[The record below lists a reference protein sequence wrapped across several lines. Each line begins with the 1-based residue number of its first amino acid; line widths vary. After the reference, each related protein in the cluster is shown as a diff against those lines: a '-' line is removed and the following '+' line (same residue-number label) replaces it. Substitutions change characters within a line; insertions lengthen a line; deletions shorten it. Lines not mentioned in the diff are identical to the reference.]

1 MYQESMSKFVWAHY
15 YRKPNWFQ
23 TMKHK
28 YRSFEISW
36 AYLWLPVIFLFIP
49 LVVLSVLFYTFIIRE
64 LPDLK
69 KVESLNLSQTT
80 TITDRNWEVLYR
92 VFDENR
98 EYIPL
103 WQISP
108 MMQNAI
114 IAAEDKSFWS
124 NAGIDFMGI
133 ARAIVR
139 DIWWWASQW
148 WSTITQQLVKN
159 LLLTPEKSIKRKLKE
174 LVLTIKIGDLLK
186 KQVEKNSPGI
196 SNKERDR
203 KVKEKI
209 LELYLNYIF
218 LGNNSYGVQAASK
231 TYFSSK
237 ADTLWVF
244 ESSVLAAIPKAP
256 SKFDPYKNRAWL
268 VGELEVIDPS
278 GEKVELT
285 WSLQIEILNKVRSI
299 MDDSR
304 LKSKTSSEDMLKY
317 LQWLIDFEYTTNNE
331 LYKIKYVPWRKDYV
345 IARMYED
352 SYITIE
358 EVKDA
363 IIKGMHYSFSRAKI
377 TIDSPHFVFWI
388 LDLLKEENNKY
399 IGSYGEDMLKKWWL
413 VIKTTLDLKIQQ
425 MALDSIQESIGSIKS
440 YGWNNTAL
448 IHLDSKNGDVLAY
461 VWSADYYNEAID
473 WNVDVIQR
481 PRQPWST
488 IKPLWY
494 ALWFMTIPLTLD
506 TTIFDI
512 PFKLGEYDPD
522 NADGKFMGPMS
533 LRRALAFSRNIPAIK
548 MYFAAWEQDAFIDFA
563 QAMWVKTFSKSK
575 NYGPPMAIGAAEME
589 MFELATMY
597 SHLSAWGKPWS
608 IDPILEI
615 RRPDGSIVYKKSDI
629 RPKQVISAG
638 IAYLLW
644 KILSDP
650 ANLPWDWAKK
660 FNFPWI
666 KFAHKT
672 GTSNRR
678 SWEKILPRDGWL
690 ATYTPSKV
698 TLFRAWNTS
707 GKPMHAD
714 AYGWRVNHSTWNK
727 FWTKLKTNG
736 YLRNED
742 MKPVEVKQLTISKY
756 SWKLAS
762 EQTPSAM
769 RVSTWGFIDNLPTDY
784 DGGVRKVEIDRL
796 CMGKISELT
805 PASDIIT
812 VYINEPQTFMPD
824 KKDLKDIMRYT
835 GKWYSYEIFDSS
847 WSQIQWD
854 TIYAE
859 PTEECI
865 QRRFLSWEQWSLIS
879 WEIPS
884 LQHKD
889 WISTSIIKPLNGETV
904 GNTISLWYTASSS
917 KQITTIDILVNW
929 NNVQTISY
937 DQPSIT
943 DLKTIDLSNLEG
955 SLVLWIKATAEDG
968 KTSTSSIQ
976 VTKPSTQ
983 VTNQL
988 PLLLT
993 NQITVKLEN
1002 GIYKVVLFFTDYD
1015 GKVVEWIIKK
1025 NGATIASFNGS
1036 TATLELQTLWILSYE
1051 VVDNND
1057 GKTQWSIDLNNLG
1070 E

>member
-1 MYQESMSKFVWAHY
+1 MSKFVGAHY

-28 YRSFEISW
+28 YRSFEISG

-80 TITDRNWEVLYR
+80 TITDRNGEVLYR

-103 WQISP
+103 GQISP

-139 DIWWWASQW
+139 DIGGGASQGG
-148 WSTITQQLVKN
+148 STITQQLVKN

-237 ADTLWVF
+237 ADTLGVF

-256 SKFDPYKNRAWL
+256 SKFDPYKNRAGL

-285 WSLQIEILNKVRSI
+285 GSLQIEILNKVRSI

-317 LQWLIDFEYTTNNE
+317 LQGLIDFEYTTNNE
-331 LYKIKYVPWRKDYV
+331 LYKIKYVPGRKDYV

-399 IGSYGEDMLKKWWL
+399 IGSYGEDMLKKGGL

-440 YGWNNTAL
+440 YGGNNTAL

-461 VWSADYYNEAID
+461 VGSADYYNEAID
-473 WNVDVIQR
+473 GNVDVIQR
-481 PRQPWST
+481 PRQPGST

-494 ALWFMTIPLTLD
+494 ALGFMTIPLTLD

-548 MYFAAWEQDAFIDFA
+548 MYFAAGEQDAFIDFA
-563 QAMWVKTFSKSK
+563 QAMGVKTFSKSK

-597 SHLSAWGKPWS
+597 SHLSAGGKPGS

-650 ANLPWDWAKK
+650 ANLPGDWAKK
-660 FNFPWI
+660 FNFPGI

-678 SWEKILPRDGWL
+678 SGEKILPRDGWL

-698 TLFRAWNTS
+698 TLFRAGNTS

-714 AYGWRVNHSTWNK
+714 AYGGRVNHSTWNK

-756 SWKLAS
+756 SGKLAS

-835 GKWYSYEIFDSS
+835 GKGYSYEIFDSS
-847 WSQIQWD
+847 GSQIQGD

-865 QRRFLSWEQWSLIS
+865 QRRFLSGEQGSLIS
-879 WEIPS
+879 GEIPS

-889 WISTSIIKPLNGETV
+889 GISTSIIKPLNGETV

-917 KQITTIDILVNW
+917 KQITTIDILVNG

-955 SLVLWIKATAEDG
+955 SLVLGIKATAEDG

-1015 GKVVEWIIKK
+1015 GKVVEGIIKK

-1036 TATLELQTLWILSYE
+1036 TATLELQTLGILSYE

-1057 GKTQWSIDLNNLG
+1057 GKTQGSID
-1070 E
+1070 